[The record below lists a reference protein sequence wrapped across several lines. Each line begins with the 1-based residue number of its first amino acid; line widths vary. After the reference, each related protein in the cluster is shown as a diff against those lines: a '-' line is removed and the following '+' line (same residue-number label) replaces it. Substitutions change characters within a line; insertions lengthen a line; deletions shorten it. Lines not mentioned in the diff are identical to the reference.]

1 MPEKSDQSIDQA
13 TPMTPEQKFFFD
25 LRGWIVLPAVL
36 ELKEIEEMK
45 AEVYGGARN
54 SYQGQL
60 QYLLDHPAIVG
71 VLSEILSEQSFI
83 RNNYWF

>member
-1 MPEKSDQSIDQA
+1 MPEKSDQSVDQA

-45 AEVYGGARN
+45 AEV
-54 SYQGQL
+54 ST
-60 QYLLDHPAIVG
+60 
-71 VLSEILSEQSFI
+71 
-83 RNNYWF
+83 